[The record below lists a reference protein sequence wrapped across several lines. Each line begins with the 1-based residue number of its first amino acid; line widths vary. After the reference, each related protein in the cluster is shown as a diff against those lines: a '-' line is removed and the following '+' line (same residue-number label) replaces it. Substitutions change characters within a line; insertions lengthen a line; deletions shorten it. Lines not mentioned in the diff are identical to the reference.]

1 MTRPRAADDFP
12 ALRACME
19 ELRRECVRVPADD
32 GAMTAPSRPPQPA
45 VACQPGGVSTGD
57 YSPAVAPM
65 TARKAGRTS
74 RRTIYV
80 SHG

>member
-12 ALRACME
+12 ALRARME
-19 ELRRECVRVPADD
+19 ELRLPADD
-32 GAMTAPSRPPQPA
+32 GAMTAPSRPRRSRLSLANRVVFPPA
-45 VACQPGGVSTGD
+45 II
-57 YSPAVAPM
+57 SPAVAPM